1 MATPSSTDP
10 RQPERG
16 DVIEFS
22 FLWAHEYAAG
32 ETEGR
37 KDRRCVIV
45 AILDGGSRVI
55 VAPITG
61 TEPQHSNKIPLSGGQ
76 VGLARPSW
84 IVTDQLNVTIW
95 PGHDLRPASVP
106 NGAWWRHGRI
116 SDAKRA
122 LLADAVEALMRERLV
137 SLVPREAD

>member
-1 MATPSSTDP
+1 M
-10 RQPERG
+10 
-16 DVIEFS
+16 
-22 FLWAHEYAAG
+22 
-32 ETEGR
+32 
-37 KDRRCVIV
+37 IV

-116 SDAKRA
+116 YDAKRA